1 MANKKISELT
11 ALTGVSSGDTLV
23 VVSNGTTYKFPVS
36 GLSNVYAINNVGEA
50 NHHAVYDGNGF
61 YKISEISEPLSA
73 AYGTRSVYIG
83 DLYESHYDPENVDKL
98 GIYAGEWN
106 SFNLISAHGSID
118 DYLQLNVT
126 NFNSGTTASGD
137 IVITANNGDENNY
150 YVNLGINSSQYT
162 GTSFVGAA
170 NDSYLYSNSND
181 FYIGNVV
188 PGREIIIFN
197 GGFNAAQNAKI
208 FIHDNGTIGVNTD
221 TNDSVNP
228 ASLRV
233 FAPNSET
240 FNLAYFRGEVDYY
253 SQINVQNASNGLT
266 ASTDIVATNDIG
278 TETSYYVDMGINSSN
293 HIVDPDYST
302 GGPNDTYMLSVANN
316 HYIGSSTSGKI
327 TLFTGPNF
335 NGETNAK
342 LVLTTTGNTINGN
355 TSFSGNIVSQTVLSA
370 NYVNDAAAAVG
381 GIPVG
386 GLYHT
391 NGAVKIRMV

>member
-23 VVSNGTTYKFPVS
+23 VVSNGATYKFPVS
-36 GLSNVYAINNVGEA
+36 GLSNVYAINRISDSG
-50 NHHAVYDGNGF
+50 HHPVYNGAGF
-61 YKISEISEPLSA
+61 YDESELHEPLSA

-83 DLYESHYDPENVDKL
+83 HIVDTHYDPQNLDKF
-98 GIYAGEWN
+98 GVYGGNWD
-106 SFNLISAHGSID
+106 SFNLISAHATND
-118 DYLQLNVT
+118 NYLQLNIQ
-126 NFNSGTTASGD
+126 NFSDGMDASTD
-137 IVITANNGDENNY
+137 IVATADNGDESIY

-162 GTSFVGAA
+162 GNTFVGSS
-170 NDSYLYSNSND
+170 NDAYLYSTGNN
-181 FYIGNVV
+181 FYIGNAV
-188 PGREIIIFN
+188 PGKEIVIFN
-197 GGFNAAQNAKI
+197 GGFNADQNAKVY
-208 FIHDNGTIGVNTD
+208 IHDNGTIGINTS
-221 TNDSVNP
+221 TNDDVNP

-240 FNLAYFRGEVDYY
+240 FNLAYLRGSTDYY
-253 SQINVQNASNGLT
+253 SQVNIQNISNGLT

-316 HYIGSSTSGKI
+316 HYIGSSTSGRI

-335 NGETNAK
+335 NGDTNAK
-342 LVLTTTGNTINGN
+342 LVLTTTGNTVNGN
-355 TSFSGNIVSQTVLSA
+355 TTFSGNIVSQTVLAA
-370 NYVNDAAAAVG
+370 NYANDAAAQAG

-391 NGAVKIRMV
+391 NGTVKIRLV